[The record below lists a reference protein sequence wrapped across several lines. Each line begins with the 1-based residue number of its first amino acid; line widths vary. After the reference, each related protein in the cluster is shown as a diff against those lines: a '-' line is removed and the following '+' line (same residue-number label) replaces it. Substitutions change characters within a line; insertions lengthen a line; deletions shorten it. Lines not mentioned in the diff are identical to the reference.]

1 MYKKEELKKLK
12 MSELREIGKKFG
24 ASDTSKSELIEEI
37 LLKQTPGKVGELLKK
52 LERFE
57 GDLVET
63 YSLRDEIIENLKR
76 LQSYEIKEG

>member
-37 LLKQTPGKVGELLKK
+37 LIKQTPGKVGELLKK